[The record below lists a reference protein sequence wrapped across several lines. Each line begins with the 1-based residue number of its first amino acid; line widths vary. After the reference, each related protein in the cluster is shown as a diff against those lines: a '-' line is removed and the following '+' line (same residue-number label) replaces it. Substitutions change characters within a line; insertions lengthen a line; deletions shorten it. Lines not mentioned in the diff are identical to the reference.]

1 MNKQSETHRETK
13 EKKILAFLQH
23 RQKAK
28 TLSKAIKSDELKGK
42 PAARNMVCTFCR
54 NLILKGAPYFSF
66 KSQGQVV
73 YKGKALRTERM
84 HEPCLNRYLRPGVSS
99 LFPAG

>member
-1 MNKQSETHRETK
+1 MTKHTEAHRETK
-13 EKKILAFLQH
+13 EKKILAFLQQRH
-23 RQKAK
+23 KAK
-28 TLSKAIKSDELKGK
+28 ILHKAIKSEALKGK
-42 PAARNMVCTFCR
+42 PALRNMVCTFCR
-54 NLILKGAPYFSF
+54 NTILKGAAYFSF

-99 LFPAG
+99 LFPAD